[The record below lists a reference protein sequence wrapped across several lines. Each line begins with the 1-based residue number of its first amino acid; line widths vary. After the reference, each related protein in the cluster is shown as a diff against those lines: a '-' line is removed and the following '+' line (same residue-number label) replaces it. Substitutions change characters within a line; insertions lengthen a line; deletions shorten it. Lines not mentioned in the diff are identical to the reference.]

1 MELRKLDGSELRLS
15 TVGLGC
21 NNFGRR
27 LDLDATRAVVEAALE
42 AGINHFD
49 TAEVYG
55 DGESE
60 RFLGEIL
67 LGRREQVVIATKFG
81 GGPGAVDGVTP
92 RGGRDYIQRAIAGSL
107 ERLQTDYVDLYY
119 YHAPDRVTPIADT
132 LEALEELVAE
142 GKV

>member
-49 TAEVYG
+49 TAESYG

-67 LGRREQVVIATKFG
+67 RRRREEVVIATKFG
-81 GGPGAVDGVTP
+81 RGPGGVDGVTP
-92 RGGRDYIQRAIAGSL
+92 RGGREYIRNA
-107 ERLQTDYVDLYY
+107 LQ
-119 YHAPDRVTPIADT
+119 
-132 LEALEELVAE
+132 
-142 GKV
+142 